1 MDKPINAQGRHG
13 RIKVRN
19 REQMSKSVRRVV
31 VGGCG
36 GRVPLIKLNFNHRQ
50 RHTQIP
56 DSQSANLRQMIL
68 LSFPATLGVGTAQ
81 ILIKKNEPVNYFP
94 PASKTWTT
102 EKKKI
107 CVYMWCFSVVVLG
120 LSSIDLQPSAHVQLT
135 ETRDTK
141 GCHLSFSW
149 INKALQASFKPGGMH
164 YALFEA
170 AFWSKLLGGSFFSSP
185 LHPPP
190 HATLP
195 ASHIPQSTP
204 PHPAKP
210 RLPCCC

>member
-19 REQMSKSVRRVV
+19 REQMSKSVRRAV
-31 VGGCG
+31 VGGYG

-81 ILIKKNEPVNYFP
+81 ILIKKKEPVNYFP

-120 LSSIDLQPSAHVQLT
+120 LSVSAEWMGVQTISGIYNCLLT
-135 ETRDTK
+135 CNWLRHGTQKDVIFHSR
-141 GCHLSFSW
+141 G
-149 INKALQASFKPGGMH
+149 
-164 YALFEA
+164 
-170 AFWSKLLGGSFFSSP
+170 
-185 LHPPP
+185 
-190 HATLP
+190 
-195 ASHIPQSTP
+195 
-204 PHPAKP
+204 
-210 RLPCCC
+210 